1 MTVLEITSNANPKF
15 KWLKG
20 IVQNTALR
28 KASGYFVVEG
38 RSLVMQTLRDR
49 QESVKAVIITDEI
62 DGFEDWPRWML
73 SRGLFKEISRLAHA
87 EPVMALVFR
96 PDVPSLAALG
106 GFQRAVVLDH
116 LQSPSNVGAIVRN
129 AVAFGADFVM
139 LSAESC
145 DPFHPEAIRA
155 MAGNWY
161 QIPLFIG
168 DVTEAVRLWN
178 TAQWLVLDSHGT
190 QMFNDVP
197 LGVPTVVVI
206 GSEGQGIVTPA
217 LQHLGRESRVVI
229 PMRSGIES
237 LNAAVSSGI
246 MLQYLMQD
254 NRKE

>member
-1 MTVLEITSNANPKF
+1 MTVLEITSSANPKF

-20 IVQNTALR
+20 VSHNTALR
-28 KASGYFVVEG
+28 RAAGVFIVEG
-38 RSLVMQTLRDR
+38 RSFVMQTLRD
-49 QESVKAVIITDEI
+49 QPGSVEAVVMTDEI
-62 DGFEDWPRWML
+62 DEFEDWPRWQL

-87 EPVMALVFR
+87 EPVMAVVVR
-96 PDVPSLAALG
+96 PEVPSLAALS
-106 GFQRAVVLDH
+106 GFRRAVVLDH

-139 LSAESC
+139 LSVESC

-161 QIPLFIG
+161 QIPVFIG
-168 DVTEAVRLWN
+168 DVAEARRVWGH
-178 TAQWLVLDSHGT
+178 AQWIVLDSHGD
-190 QMFNDVP
+190 QMFSDVP

-206 GSEGQGIVTPA
+206 GSEGHGIVTPELQA
-217 LQHLGRESRVVI
+217 LGQASRFVI

-246 MLQYLMQD
+246 MLQYLMQ
-254 NRKE
+254 NSRKE